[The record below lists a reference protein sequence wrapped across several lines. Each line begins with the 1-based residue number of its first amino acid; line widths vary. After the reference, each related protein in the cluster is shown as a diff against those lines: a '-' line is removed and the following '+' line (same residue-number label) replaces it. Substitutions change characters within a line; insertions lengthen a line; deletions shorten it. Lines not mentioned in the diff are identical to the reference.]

1 MHLPVLVD
9 RLSVLHS
16 KPCFFRTIGLIG
28 GCAVKSGELPLPDF
42 DGPAAIYVREN
53 TKEAEAGVK
62 RNVLV

>member
-1 MHLPVLVD
+1 M
-9 RLSVLHS
+9 
-16 KPCFFRTIGLIG
+16 
-28 GCAVKSGELPLPDF
+28 KSGELPLPDF